1 MVSAKN
7 TSKPKHSVNV
17 KSRKGKKSK
26 VVKPVS
32 SVSVKPSK
40 KETDP
45 AEARFNT
52 AQYKNTGFHFPTA
65 RITNALKAAVIS
77 ALVAPLAE
85 IQKAR
90 DSKKKLTSL
99 TPTTKGWIKKSEHI
113 YTEYLRVRE
122 VKGAQQ
128 HEKAVEKW
136 NNLNK
141 NEDPSVLLPRG
152 DEPEVLEE
160 TREYKL
166 VNDKKVYSPDEFVS
180 DESAEVKGA
189 QQHKRAV
196 EKWEAFAEDVL
207 EETREYKL
215 VNDKKVYSPGEFVLD
230 KFADVDVYTRARE
243 LISRNKLKYS
253 NTIGVQFAIL
263 LDDLVKEWVS
273 VAIDNCNSDRVTIRV
288 QDFIY
293 KLDPEDKTKRVYMED
308 VYHSGES
315 RTGSLIPLVLGFR
328 NYHNAKSG
336 TYDVVSKAK
345 AKTSTSTTK
354 DKKGK
359 KGKKGKKSTTS
370 KKRSVVRTVRSAKTY
385 THYIDFICQ
394 SVRSDKIEKSPE
406 RKIKFSKEVRLFMS
420 DIVTELINKMGSII
434 KSRMYFFEH
443 KQNKAKT
450 VSVEIMYELINTVLI
465 YHNVDNQIYNESI
478 ADRVNKYKK
487 FCDVRREMRTNKGD
501 VRQKKVKEEEKKLK
515 SKKVEPEEEVVDPED
530 AEVDAE
536 EEVEEVEEDEESE
549 EESEE
554 EEEDESDEDSAYEE
568 DGDPE

>member
-152 DEPEVLEE
+152 DEPE
-160 TREYKL
+160 
-166 VNDKKVYSPDEFVS
+166 
-180 DESAEVKGA
+180 
-189 QQHKRAV
+189 
-196 EKWEAFAEDVL
+196 VL